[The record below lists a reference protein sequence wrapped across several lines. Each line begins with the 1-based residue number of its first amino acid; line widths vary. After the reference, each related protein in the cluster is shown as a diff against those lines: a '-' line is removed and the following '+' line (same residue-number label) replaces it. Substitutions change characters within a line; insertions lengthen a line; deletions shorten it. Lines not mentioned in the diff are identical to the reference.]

1 MKHDDLNVECDNYE
15 QWKAVLREELASATT
30 FEIHCWNEETE
41 WIAALGLLKVLAFDV
56 SIPIMLFASATNM
69 ILNSVEY
76 KKKNNNSGYIIT
88 VVAALFVYVV
98 IIYNVFIG

>member
-1 MKHDDLNVECDNYE
+1 MLKVAKIILSIVTI
-15 QWKAVLREELASATT
+15 L
-30 FEIHCWNEETE
+30 F
-41 WIAALGLLKVLAFDV
+41 AALGLLKVLAFDV
-56 SIPIMLFASATNM
+56 SIPIMLFALATNM

-98 IIYNVFIG
+98 IVYNVFIG